1 MIDFRETVEWLK
13 EDGFCD
19 AAAIGFGEKTA
30 VTALFPYRLERPT
43 AVSAAASYIDPFAL
57 RNNYREM
64 AARLKTAAVKI
75 RKAAGLNKS
84 EVRIFVNSSLPEKAA
99 AAFAGIGFRG
109 KSSLLISPLYGVNTL
124 IGGIMISL
132 PAGDLP
138 RFDGER
144 HFPAES
150 AQAARCGACRACI
163 DACPVGAIGGNGV
176 DRSRCLQS
184 LASCSGPL
192 PPELL
197 SHWDILYGC
206 SRCRD
211 ACPYSR
217 FNLGGVAHHR
227 GEIDES
233 ETIGEWLQTA
243 AESEEAFCA
252 RFKGTA
258 LAMSW
263 IDKRALLRNVV
274 ILSRRLGIFNEE
286 TERVCRQYKNEFS
299 QLLSVDIPPLLR

>member
-99 AAFAGIGFRG
+99 AAFAGLGFCG
-109 KSSLLISPLYGVNTL
+109 KSTLLISPLYGVNTL
-124 IGGIMISL
+124 IGGILISL
-132 PAGDLP
+132 SAADGFS
-138 RFDGER
+138 RFDGA
-144 HFPAES
+144 PPS
-150 AQAARCGACRACI
+150 SAARCGACRRCI
-163 DACPVGAIGGNGV
+163 DACPVGAIGENGV

-184 LASCSGPL
+184 LASRSGAVPA
-192 PPELL
+192 ELL
-197 SHWDILYGC
+197 PHWDILYGC

-217 FNLGGVAHHR
+217 FNRRGVMHRR

-263 IDKRALLRNVV
+263 IDKRALLRNAV

>member
-99 AAFAGIGFRG
+99 AAFAGLGFCG
-109 KSSLLISPLYGVNTL
+109 KSTLLISPLYGVNTL
-124 IGGIMISL
+124 IGGILISL

-150 AQAARCGACRACI
+150 AQAARCGACRRCI
-163 DACPVGAIGGNGV
+163 DACPVGAIGENGV

-184 LASCSGPL
+184 LASRSGPL

-217 FNLGGVAHHR
+217 LNLGGVAHHR
-227 GEIDES
+227 GEIDMN

-263 IDKRALLRNVV
+263 IDKRALLRNAV

>member
-1 MIDFRETVEWLK
+1 MIDFRETAERLK
-13 EDGFCD
+13 EDGFCA

-30 VTALFPYRLERPT
+30 VIALFPYRLERPA
-43 AVSAAASYIDPFAL
+43 AVAAAASYIDPFAL

-64 AARLKTAAVKI
+64 VSRLKSAASEW
-75 RKAAGLNKS
+75 RRTAGL
-84 EVRIFVNSSLPEKAA
+84 ERERFRIFVNSSLPEKEA
-99 AAFAGIGFRG
+99 AAFAGLGFCG
-109 KSSLLISPLYGVNTL
+109 KSTLLISPLYGVNTL
-124 IGGIMISL
+124 IGGILISL
-132 PAGDLP
+132 PAADGLS
-138 RFDGER
+138 RFDGA
-144 HFPAES
+144 PPS
-150 AQAARCGACRACI
+150 SAARCGACRRCI

-184 LASCSGPL
+184 LASRSGPL
-192 PPELL
+192 PPKLL

-227 GEIDES
+227 GEIDMN
-233 ETIGEWLQTA
+233 ETIGDWLQTA

-258 LAMSW
+258 LSMPW
-263 IDKRALLRNVV
+263 IEKRALLRNAV
-274 ILSRRLGIFNEE
+274 ILSRRLGIFGEAAE
-286 TERVCRQYKNEFS
+286 CVCRRYKNEFS

>member
-99 AAFAGIGFRG
+99 AAFAGLGFCG
-109 KSSLLISPLYGVNTL
+109 KSTLLISPLYGVNTL
-124 IGGIMISL
+124 IGGILISL
-132 PAGDLP
+132 PAADGLS
-138 RFDGER
+138 RFDGAL
-144 HFPAES
+144 PS
-150 AQAARCGACRACI
+150 SAARCGACRRCI
-163 DACPVGAIGGNGV
+163 DACPVGAIGENGV

-184 LASCSGPL
+184 LASRSGAIPA
-192 PPELL
+192 ELL
-197 SHWDILYGC
+197 PHWDILYGC

-217 FNLGGVAHHR
+217 FNRKGVMHRR

-263 IDKRALLRNVV
+263 IDKRALLRNAV

>member
-99 AAFAGIGFRG
+99 AAFAGLGFCG
-109 KSSLLISPLYGVNTL
+109 KSTLLISPLYGVNTL
-124 IGGIMISL
+124 IGGILISL
-132 PAGDLP
+132 PAADGLF
-138 RFDGER
+138 RFDGA
-144 HFPAES
+144 PPS
-150 AQAARCGACRACI
+150 SVARCGACRRCI
-163 DACPVGAIGGNGV
+163 DACPVGAIGENGV

-184 LASCSGPL
+184 LASRSGAIPA
-192 PPELL
+192 ELL
-197 SHWDILYGC
+197 PHWDILYGC

-217 FNLGGVAHHR
+217 FNRKGVMHRR

>member
-1 MIDFRETVEWLK
+1 MIDFRETAERLK
-13 EDGFCD
+13 EDGFCA

-30 VTALFPYRLERPT
+30 VIALFPYRLERPA
-43 AVSAAASYIDPFAL
+43 AVAAAASYIDPFAL

-64 AARLKTAAVKI
+64 VSRLKSAANEW
-75 RKAAGLNKS
+75 RRTAGL
-84 EVRIFVNSSLPEKAA
+84 ERERFRIFVNSSLPEKAA
-99 AAFAGIGFRG
+99 AAFAGLGFCG
-109 KSSLLISPLYGVNTL
+109 KSTLLISPLYGVNTL
-124 IGGIMISL
+124 IGGILISL
-132 PAGDLP
+132 PAADGLS
-138 RFDGER
+138 RFDGA
-144 HFPAES
+144 PPS
-150 AQAARCGACRACI
+150 SAARCGACRRCI

-184 LASCSGPL
+184 LASRSGPL

-227 GEIDES
+227 GEIDMN
-233 ETIGEWLQTA
+233 ETIGDWLQTA

-258 LAMSW
+258 LSMSW
-263 IDKRALLRNVV
+263 IEKRALLRNAV
-274 ILSRRLGIFNEE
+274 ILSRRLGIFREE
-286 TERVCRQYKNEFS
+286 AECVCRRYKNEFS

>member
-99 AAFAGIGFRG
+99 AAFAGLGFCG
-109 KSSLLISPLYGVNTL
+109 KSTLLISPLYGVNTL
-124 IGGIMISL
+124 IGGILISL
-132 PAGDLP
+132 PAADGLS
-138 RFDGER
+138 RFDGAS
-144 HFPAES
+144 PS
-150 AQAARCGACRACI
+150 SAARCGACRRCI
-163 DACPVGAIGGNGV
+163 DACPVGAIGENGV

-184 LASCSGPL
+184 LASRSGAVPA
-192 PPELL
+192 ELL
-197 SHWDILYGC
+197 PHWDILYGC

-217 FNLGGVAHHR
+217 FNRRGVMHRR

-263 IDKRALLRNVV
+263 IDKRALLRNAV

>member
-99 AAFAGIGFRG
+99 AAFAGLGFCG
-109 KSSLLISPLYGVNTL
+109 KSTLLISPLYGVNTL
-124 IGGIMISL
+124 IGGILISL
-132 PAGDLP
+132 PAADGLF
-138 RFDGER
+138 RFDGA
-144 HFPAES
+144 PPS
-150 AQAARCGACRACI
+150 SAARCGACRRCI
-163 DACPVGAIGGNGV
+163 DACPVGAIGENGV

-184 LASCSGPL
+184 LASRSGAVPA
-192 PPELL
+192 ELL
-197 SHWDILYGC
+197 PHWDILYGC

-217 FNLGGVAHHR
+217 FNRKGVMHRR

-263 IDKRALLRNVV
+263 IDKRALLRNAV

>member
-99 AAFAGIGFRG
+99 AAFAGLGFCG
-109 KSSLLISPLYGVNTL
+109 KSTLLISSLYGVNTL
-124 IGGIMISL
+124 IGGILISL
-132 PAGDLP
+132 PAADGLS
-138 RFDGER
+138 RFDGA
-144 HFPAES
+144 PPS
-150 AQAARCGACRACI
+150 STARCGACRACI
-163 DACPVGAIGGNGV
+163 DACPVGAIGENGV

-184 LASCSGPL
+184 LASRSGAVPA
-192 PPELL
+192 ELL
-197 SHWDILYGC
+197 PHWDILYGC

-217 FNLGGVAHHR
+217 FNRRGVMHRR

-263 IDKRALLRNVV
+263 IDKRALLRNAV